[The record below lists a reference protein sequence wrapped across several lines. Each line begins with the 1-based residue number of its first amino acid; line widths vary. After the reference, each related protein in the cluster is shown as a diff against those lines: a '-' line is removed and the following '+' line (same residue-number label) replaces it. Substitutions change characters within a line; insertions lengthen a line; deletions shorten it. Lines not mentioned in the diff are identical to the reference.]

1 MLDLIDRLVPQ
12 SEFAASMLDARQSV
26 RVLKG
31 GVDDQFFTPEQ
42 DANDRSRDHIL
53 FVGRLLP
60 HKGIDRLIAAL
71 PPNLALVICGRPY
84 DEGYYAMLRALAGG
98 KQVRF
103 LTSADDLELRELYR
117 TALAVVLPSVYVD
130 CYGQAHPWP
139 ELMGF
144 SLLEAMACA
153 TPAICSR
160 VGGMPE
166 YVDHG
171 RTGFVF
177 DELAELREYM
187 ERLAADPDLVRELG
201 HAARRRVELEFG
213 LASTGR
219 TLTAIYDELL
229 EVGHREGAR
238 SQQPVPA

>member
-12 SEFAASMLDARQSV
+12 SEFAASMLDHRHSV

-31 GVDDQFFTPEQ
+31 GVDDQFFTPE

-71 PPNLALVICGRPY
+71 PPNIGLTICGRPY
-84 DEGYYAMLRALAGG
+84 DEGYYALLRALARG
-98 KQVRF
+98 KSVRF
-103 LTSADDLELRELYR
+103 LTSANDLELRELYR

-130 CYGQAHPWP
+130 CYGQAHAWP

-144 SLLEAMACA
+144 SLLEGMACG

-177 DELAELREYM
+177 DELAELREYI
-187 ERLAADPDLVRELG
+187 ERLAADPELVREFG
-201 HAARRRVELEFG
+201 REARRQVELEFG

-219 TLTAIYDELL
+219 TLTTIYDELL